1 MAATALALILAG
13 CIVLQALRPERR
25 LLIVLSG
32 AGLACLVSSLTGAVT
47 TTRLL
52 AAVPWDVL
60 VLLVALGLLTE
71 VLAASRVFSIVA
83 VRATRLTGARPGVF
97 AALFSVGMFFVS
109 GLVNNLTALLLVVPV
124 MLIVFRQMGVTQRY
138 LSWCLGVVLVAC
150 NLGGAATPI
159 GDFPAVLLLGSGAMQ
174 FGEYLRLAFPL
185 ALAALVGVLVAA
197 GALARPAQDVETNRL
212 AARLTVASVSAM
224 HRGLAVEWKY
234 FAPGAAALGAMLA
247 AWFLIPSSTGVGPEL
262 IGWLGALAAL
272 LASGLPG
279 ERLVR
284 KRVDVEAT
292 LFLLGLFV
300 MVGAV
305 RETGAFAA
313 LAQWLVSLP
322 ISPLAQ
328 VAVFL
333 VVAAVLTGIFS
344 AGPSMAA
351 LLEVANVLARQH
363 PPGAIYVGLAM
374 SVCAGSSL
382 FLTAATAGP
391 LTQALVERAGLKGPS
406 GEVLRFGF
414 FQFAPVGVLGFAV
427 ILGVGMV
434 STLLAVRG

>member
-1 MAATALALILAG
+1 MAAATLALILTG
-13 CIVLQALRPERR
+13 SIVLQALRPERR

-32 AGLACLVSSLTGAVT
+32 AGLACLVSSLAGVT
-47 TTRLL
+47 STARLL

-71 VLAASRVFSIVA
+71 VLAASRVFAIFA
-83 VRATRLTGARPGVF
+83 VRATRVTGARPGVF
-97 AALFSVGMFFVS
+97 AAVFSVGMFVVS

-138 LSWCLGVVLVAC
+138 LTWCLGVVLVAC

-159 GDFPAVLLLGSGAMQ
+159 GDFPAVLLLGRGAMT
-174 FGEYLRLAFPL
+174 FGAYLEAAYPL
-185 ALAALVGVLVAA
+185 TAVALVLMLAAA
-197 GALARPAQDVETNRL
+197 GALARPAHDVQVSRL
-212 AARLTVASVSAM
+212 SARLTVATVSAM
-224 HRGLAVEWKY
+224 HRGLKVEWRY
-234 FAPGAAALGAMLA
+234 LGPGLAALVGMLV
-247 AWFLIPSSTGVGPEL
+247 AWTAIPASSGIGPEL
-262 IGWLGALAAL
+262 IGWVGALAAL
-272 LASGLPG
+272 LASGLAG
-279 ERLVR
+279 ERFVR
-284 KRVDVEAT
+284 GRVDVEAT

-313 LAQWLVSLP
+313 LADALVALP
-322 ISPLAQ
+322 ISPVAQ

-351 LLEVANVLARQH
+351 LLEVASVLAKQH
-363 PPGAIYVGLAM
+363 SPDAIYVGLAL

-391 LTQALVERAGLKGPS
+391 LTQALVERAQLKGPS
-406 GEVLRFGF
+406 GEPLRFGYF
-414 FQFAPVGVLGFAV
+414 DFVPVGVLGFSI
-427 ILGVGMV
+427 ILSVGLV
-434 STLLAVRG
+434 STLLAVAR